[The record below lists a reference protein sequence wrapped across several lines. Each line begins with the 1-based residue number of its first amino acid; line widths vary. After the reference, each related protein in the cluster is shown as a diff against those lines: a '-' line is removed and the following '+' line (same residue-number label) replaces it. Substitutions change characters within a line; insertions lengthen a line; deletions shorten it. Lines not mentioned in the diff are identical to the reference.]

1 MRIADYVVGNTFR
14 GYLAE
19 CRHKE
24 TMLTQ
29 LSTKLTVLVVLV
41 SILTACNMS
50 DNTDKSSNNLA
61 PIPTNAVI
69 NTQPILIITSTPLP
83 TASVQPTPTTA
94 PRAASPQVVSQPCTI
109 PASWIPYRVA
119 VGDTL
124 SSIAYRAGTTSDQ
137 LTRGNCLS
145 NPNDIDAGQLI
156 FTPAVVATTTPYA
169 TLACTLAPR
178 LAVGGQGGVT
188 PGSPNSLRSLP
199 GRSSASV
206 VIGEIPGGGVF
217 NIISGPQCAD
227 GYYWWQ
233 VNYNGV
239 IGWTAEGQD
248 STYWIE
254 PMTTNNCS
262 LTPRLSIG
270 SQGRVIT
277 TTPSTLL
284 NQPGS
289 GSSFIGQIPNAGVFT
304 VLAGPQCTE
313 NNYWWQVNYNGVIGW
328 TVEGQNMTYWIEP
341 VTTTNCSLTP
351 RLSIGSQGRV
361 ITTTP
366 STLLNQPGSGSSF
379 IGQIPSAG
387 VFTVLAG
394 PQCTENSY
402 WWQVNYNGV
411 IGWTVEGQNMTY
423 WIEPVTTTN

>member
-1 MRIADYVVGNTFR
+1 MA
-14 GYLAE
+14 
-19 CRHKE
+19 
-24 TMLTQ
+24 
-29 LSTKLTVLVVLV
+29 
-41 SILTACNMS
+41 
-50 DNTDKSSNNLA
+50 
-61 PIPTNAVI
+61 
-69 NTQPILIITSTPLP
+69 
-83 TASVQPTPTTA
+83 
-94 PRAASPQVVSQPCTI
+94 
-109 PASWIPYRVA
+109 
-119 VGDTL
+119 
-124 SSIAYRAGTTSDQ
+124 
-137 LTRGNCLS
+137 
-145 NPNDIDAGQLI
+145 
-156 FTPAVVATTTPYA
+156 
-169 TLACTLAPR
+169 
-178 LAVGGQGGVT
+178 
-188 PGSPNSLRSLP
+188 SPNSLRSLP
-199 GRSSASV
+199 GRSSTSV

-289 GSSFIGQIPNAGVFT
+289 GSSFIGQIP
-304 VLAGPQCTE
+304 
-313 NNYWWQVNYNGVIGW
+313 
-328 TVEGQNMTYWIEP
+328 
-341 VTTTNCSLTP
+341 
-351 RLSIGSQGRV
+351 
-361 ITTTP
+361 
-366 STLLNQPGSGSSF
+366 
-379 IGQIPSAG
+379 SAG